1 MTAQPVGAKEK
12 HKAFRLKQLQGAKE
26 RLDSL
31 GVSAAS
37 EDCPIS
43 KCKENQKA
51 SRLKQMQGAKG
62 SIIHAISNARY
73 GPINISD
80 ILSPLLLT
88 RANVEQTFLAIPVD
102 PGHSIAH
109 ADSELIP
116 GLLVCRLRVSK
127 PRAQLAP
134 DWFNR
139 GQVL

>member
-1 MTAQPVGAKEK
+1 MTAQPASAEEK
-12 HKAFRLKQLQGAKE
+12 HKASRLKQLQGAKE

-31 GVSAAS
+31 EVSAAS

-73 GPINISD
+73 GTINISD
-80 ILSPLLLT
+80 IMSPLLLT
-88 RANVEQTFLAIPVD
+88 RANVEQPFLAIPVD

-109 ADSELIP
+109 ADNELIP
-116 GLLVCRLRVSK
+116 GLLVCRLRVSN
-127 PRAQLAP
+127 PRVQLVP
-134 DWFNR
+134 DYFNR
-139 GQVL
+139 GQVP